1 MSRHNQAIMCSILSP
16 SLEIA
21 CALNV
26 GITCVFCF
34 GGIPPRLLFNKA
46 QIIQWVSPL
55 KYSYTVR
62 GLRSVGWRGIGLGF
76 SYHGRTPGVSRSN
89 RSTPFTNKL

>member
-1 MSRHNQAIMCSILSP
+1 MQAIMCSILSP
-16 SLEIA
+16 SLEVA

-34 GGIPPRLLFNKA
+34 GGIPPRLLFPA
-46 QIIQWVSPL
+46 ARFIQWLSPL

-62 GLRSVGWRGIGLGF
+62 SEFKSKWREGWAVVTF
-76 SYHGRTPGVSRSN
+76 N
-89 RSTPFTNKL
+89 

>member
-1 MSRHNQAIMCSILSP
+1 MQTNQAIMCSILSP
-16 SLEIA
+16 SLEVA

-34 GGIPPRLLFNKA
+34 GGIPPRLLFDSAKV
-46 QIIQWVSPL
+46 IQWVSPL

-62 GLRSVGWRGIGLGF
+62 TFVHVCVARVFMCRSQRPITYDQAQMPIHTIHILD
-76 SYHGRTPGVSRSN
+76 
-89 RSTPFTNKL
+89 

>member
-1 MSRHNQAIMCSILSP
+1 MQTNQAIMCSILSP
-16 SLEIA
+16 SLEVA

-34 GGIPPRLLFNKA
+34 GGIPPRLLFDSAKV
-46 QIIQWVSPL
+46 IQWVSPL

-62 GLRSVGWRGIGLGF
+62 PFVHVCVCPRVHVPLTAPYNIR
-76 SYHGRTPGVSRSN
+76 P
-89 RSTPFTNKL
+89 STNAIHTIHILD